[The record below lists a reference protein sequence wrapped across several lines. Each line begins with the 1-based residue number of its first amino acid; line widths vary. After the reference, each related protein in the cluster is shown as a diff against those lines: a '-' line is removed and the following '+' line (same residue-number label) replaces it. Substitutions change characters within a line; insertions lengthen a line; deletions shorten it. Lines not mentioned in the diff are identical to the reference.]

1 MAAAAL
7 PRLPDGVGPEVLAAV
22 VAASRSWRGVL
33 RSLGVTSTHKGR
45 QMRAYCDAAGIS
57 YAHFRQRTNDDETL
71 RSAVDAATSWD
82 ELLEMLGLATTSG
95 SPKGSV
101 RKRCASIGLDLGGL
115 EQDRPA
121 SLSTLVPC
129 SHRLREARDASRGRG
144 VRDVG
149 DLDLLAA
156 RADDVRPARHPLGG
170 RRRASPGQDDDVP
183 GERDM
188 DLQRVALAL
197 HRRWPQGACR
207 VRPVRDRRL
216 RRRRRRSRCVPHP
229 VGPADRRKKSVPPA
243 LRRSSCRHTMV
254 DCSGNTCLWLSLS
267 ARAVSGSGRFSPVTG
282 CGAVGSALVWGARGR
297 GFKSRQPDHSDL
309 DQEAGVHARHVW
321 RSAAPRYVRPVVS
334 REGRGG

>member
-1 MAAAAL
+1 MPRGSRTPTSVSGRTTTRHCAPPLTRRRPGTSCSRCWGSRRRAGPRREVSASAA
-7 PRLPDGVGPEVLAAV
+7 R
-22 VAASRSWRGVL
+22 RSGWTLVDWNRIVL
-33 RSLGVTSTHKGR
+33 RACRRWCH
-45 QMRAYCDAAGIS
+45 A
-57 YAHFRQRTNDDETL
+57 RT
-71 RSAVDAATSWD
+71 
-82 ELLEMLGLATTSG
+82 
-95 SPKGSV
+95 GSV
-101 RKRCASIGLDLGGL
+101 RHGTLLVAAAYVMSGISICWPL
-115 EQDRPA
+115 EP
-121 SLSTLVPC
+121 TTY
-129 SHRLREARDASRGRG
+129 
-144 VRDVG
+144 
-149 DLDLLAA
+149 DLLAT
-156 RADDVRPARHPLGG
+156 RS
-170 RRRASPGQDDDVP
+170 RRRASPRQDDDVP